1 MSATADARER
11 LRERLRE
18 TLAGSRAAARPA
30 PPLPPS
36 EPMELATPAGRSAG
50 RRGPGVEQFL
60 PGFWQDTPAGRV
72 FVVERRFE
80 LEHEHGALPLGR
92 TLDIAP
98 ALLARLGRDA
108 ALAAVDLR
116 RVAFLD
122 TETTGLAGGTGT
134 VAFLIGMGHFLD
146 GHFRL
151 RQYFLEDFDG
161 EEAMIRA
168 LTDYLADFEG
178 VVTFNGKTF
187 DMPLLQTRI
196 RMTRMRRGLSDLT
209 HLDLLHPARRLYRDR
224 IPSCRLQELERQFLG
239 LTRVEDVPGWEIPS
253 VYFRYVRTRR
263 FRALLPVF
271 EHNALDILS
280 LVTLAA
286 HLAHVW
292 RGDGL
297 RDGADRLALGRWCE
311 QDGTLDEAIEHLEA
325 ALACDDLRPV
335 EREECE
341 RRLSLLYKRLG
352 RTEDALAVWYR
363 VANRPNNRSLYPLL
377 EIAKHC
383 ERVTK
388 DYLAARAACER
399 ALALIERHHARMGYG
414 RVAADRDDLT
424 RRLAR
429 IEQRIE
435 RLSARATARP
445 PTRAVTSDAVEQ
457 V

>member
-1 MSATADARER
+1 VAEY
-11 LRERLRE
+11 
-18 TLAGSRAAARPA
+18 
-30 PPLPPS
+30 
-36 EPMELATPAGRSAG
+36 
-50 RRGPGVEQFL
+50 L

-72 FVVERRFE
+72 FVVEQRFE
-80 LEHEHGALPLGR
+80 LEHTHGTLPLGK
-92 TLDIAP
+92 TLDVAP
-98 ALLARLGRDA
+98 ALLARLGREA
-108 ALAAVDLR
+108 ALAAIDLR
-116 RVAFLD
+116 RVVFLD

-134 VAFLIGMGHFLD
+134 VAFLVGMGHFLD

-151 RQYFLEDFDG
+151 RQYFLEDLDQ

-168 LTDYLADFEG
+168 LTDYLADFQG

-187 DMPLLQTRI
+187 DMPLLHTRV
-196 RMTRMRRGLSDLT
+196 RMTRTRRGLSDLA

-239 LTRVEDVPGWEIPS
+239 LERVEDIPGWEIPS
-253 VYFRYVRTRR
+253 VYFRYVRSRR

-271 EHNALDILS
+271 EHNALDVLS

-297 RDGADRLALGRWCE
+297 RDAGDRLALARACE
-311 QDGTLDEAIEHLEA
+311 QDGDLEQALEHYDA
-325 ALACDDLRPV
+325 ALLCADLRPV
-335 EREECE
+335 ERDECE

-352 RTEDALAVWYR
+352 RMDDALAVWYR
-363 VANRPNNRSLYPLL
+363 VANRADNRALYPLV

-388 DYLAARAACER
+388 DYAAARAACER

-414 RVAADRDDLT
+414 RVAADRASLK
-424 RRLAR
+424 
-429 IEQRIE
+429 QRIARLEARLE
-435 RLSARATARP
+435 RASQRSVCRAAKEGDIHAADSRP
-445 PTRAVTSDAVEQ
+445 
-457 V
+457 

>member
-1 MSATADARER
+1 V
-11 LRERLRE
+11 
-18 TLAGSRAAARPA
+18 AAH
-30 PPLPPS
+30 
-36 EPMELATPAGRSAG
+36 
-50 RRGPGVEQFL
+50 L
-60 PGFWQDTPAGRV
+60 PGFWQDTPVGRV

-92 TLDIAP
+92 TLDVAP

-151 RQYFLEDFDG
+151 RQYFLEDLDQ

-168 LTDYLADFEG
+168 LTDYLADFDG

-196 RMTRMRRGLSDLT
+196 AMTRNRRGLGNLA

-224 IPSCRLQELERQFLG
+224 IPSCRLQELERQYLG
-239 LTRVEDVPGWEIPS
+239 LTRVEDIPGWEIPS

-286 HLAHVW
+286 HLAAVW
-292 RGDGL
+292 RGDAL
-297 RDGADRLALGRWCE
+297 RDAGDYLALGRACE
-311 QDGTLDEAIEHLEA
+311 HDGTHDEALEHYHA
-325 ALACDDLRPV
+325 ALGCDDLRPV
-335 EREECE
+335 ERQECE
-341 RRLSLLYKRLG
+341 RRLSLLFKRLG
-352 RTEDALAVWYR
+352 RQDDALTLWMR
-363 VANRPNNRSLYPLL
+363 VANRRENRELYPLL
-377 EIAKHC
+377 EIAKHH
-383 ERVTK
+383 ERATK
-388 DYLAARAACER
+388 DFAAARAACER
-399 ALALIERHHARMGYG
+399 ALALLDVYHARMGYA
-414 RVAADRDDLT
+414 RVNADREAIMQRIARIDLRIVREQEKAAKPKRKAKPVAAQ
-424 RRLAR
+424 
-429 IEQRIE
+429 EGE
-435 RLSARATARP
+435 
-445 PTRAVTSDAVEQ
+445 
-457 V
+457 

>member
-1 MSATADARER
+1 MMDDRGVVVDARER

-18 TLAGSRAAARPA
+18 TLGSSKRPEVQVVAPTVTVPA
-30 PPLPPS
+30 PAPTASGNDL
-36 EPMELATPAGRSAG
+36 
-50 RRGPGVEQFL
+50 GVAHYL

-72 FVVERRFE
+72 FVVEQRFE

-108 ALAAVDLR
+108 ALGAVDLR
-116 RVAFLD
+116 KVAFLD

-196 RMTRMRRGLSDLT
+196 RMTRIRRGLSDLA

-239 LTRVEDVPGWEIPS
+239 LTRQEDIPGWEIPS

-263 FRALLPVF
+263 FRALLPIF
-271 EHNALDILS
+271 EHNALDVLS

-297 RDGADRLALGRWCE
+297 RDGGDRLALGRACE
-311 QDGTLDEAIEHLEA
+311 QDGSFDEAIEHLEA
-325 ALACDDLRPV
+325 ALDCADLRPV

-341 RRLSLLYKRLG
+341 RRVSLLYKRLG
-352 RTEDALAVWYR
+352 RPDDALAMWYR
-363 VANRPNNRSLYPLL
+363 VANRPDNRSLYPLL
-377 EIAKHC
+377 ELAKHF
-383 ERVTK
+383 EHVTK
-388 DYLAARAACER
+388 DLAAARAACER
-399 ALALIERHHARMGYG
+399 ALALIEQHHARMGYA
-414 RVAADRDDLT
+414 RAATDRDQLQ
-424 RRLAR
+424 RRVVR
-429 IEQRIE
+429 IEQRLN
-435 RLSARATARP
+435 RQTTRNADTRRPRAQRSGS
-445 PTRAVTSDAVEQ
+445 RVEPD
-457 V
+457 

>member
-1 MSATADARER
+1 MDDRGVVVDARER

-18 TLAGSRAAARPA
+18 TLGSGRRPEAQVIAPAVATPTPA
-30 PPLPPS
+30 PATS
-36 EPMELATPAGRSAG
+36 GKEL
-50 RRGPGVEQFL
+50 GVAHYL

-72 FVVERRFE
+72 FVVEQRFE

-116 RVAFLD
+116 KVAFLD

-196 RMTRMRRGLSDLT
+196 RMTRTRQGLGDLA

-239 LTRVEDVPGWEIPS
+239 LARQEDIPGWEIPS

-271 EHNALDILS
+271 EHNALDVLS

-297 RDGADRLALGRWCE
+297 RDGGDRLALGRACE
-311 QDGTLDEAIEHLEA
+311 QDGSLDEAVEHFEA
-325 ALACDDLRPV
+325 ALDCTDLRPV
-335 EREECE
+335 EQEECE
-341 RRLSLLYKRLG
+341 RRVSLLYKRMD
-352 RTEDALAVWYR
+352 RPADALAVWYR
-363 VANRPNNRSLYPLL
+363 VANRPDNRSLYPLL
-377 EIAKHC
+377 EIAKYC
-383 ERVTK
+383 EHVTK
-388 DYLAARAACER
+388 DLAAARAACER
-399 ALALIERHHARMGYG
+399 ALALIEQHHARMGYA
-414 RVAADRDDLT
+414 RAAADRAELQ
-424 RRLAR
+424 RRVSR
-429 IEQRIE
+429 IEQRLSKIAARNGDAG
-435 RLSARATARP
+435 RLQAKRSNSR
-445 PTRAVTSDAVEQ
+445 VEPD
-457 V
+457 

>member
-1 MSATADARER
+1 VSATLDPRER

-18 TLAGSRAAARPA
+18 TLVGGRTPPVANLPPQPAAPA
-30 PPLPPS
+30 PQPPAA
-36 EPMELATPAGRSAG
+36 P
-50 RRGPGVEQFL
+50 RGPGVEQFL

-134 VAFLIGMGHFLD
+134 VAFLIGIGHFLD

-187 DMPLLQTRI
+187 DMPLLHTRV
-196 RMTRMRRGLSDLT
+196 RMTRMRRGLSDLA

-239 LTRVEDVPGWEIPS
+239 LTRIEDVPGWEIPS

-297 RDGADRLALGRWCE
+297 RDGADRLALGRACE
-311 QDGTLDEAIEHLEA
+311 QDGTLDEAIEHFEA

-341 RRLSLLYKRLG
+341 RRVSLLYKRTG
-352 RTEDALAVWYR
+352 RPDDALAVWYR
-363 VANRPNNRSLYPLL
+363 VANRAENRSLYPLI

-388 DYLAARAACER
+388 DLLAARAACER

-414 RVAADRDDLT
+414 RVAADRADLQRRLT
-424 RRLAR
+424 RLEERIAREAALAAASR
-429 IEQRIE
+429 R
-435 RLSARATARP
+435 
-445 PTRAVTSDAVEQ
+445 TRAVAPAHRVEP